1 MASSVLSTEAPLS
14 RPDPIGAWSSSGLR
28 RRNENSPAYCEP
40 PWTAEDDELLRAVLA
55 AGTDTVTIAARLLRS
70 QSAIRN
76 RARKFGILLPAAR
89 KAGNPNWHGGGEDD
103 GEMTRPW
110 TDDEMHRLRVFAKGK
125 VSAYYIAKSL
135 GRSAGSAKLRA
146 RSLGLILYKKAKAK
160 VK

>member
-1 MASSVLSTEAPLS
+1 MRTRPLIAS
-14 RPDPIGAWSSSGLR
+14 
-28 RRNENSPAYCEP
+28 P

-70 QSAIRN
+70 QSAIGLAN
-76 RARKFGILLPAAR
+76 SGYCCPLLAR
-89 KAGNPNWHGGGEDD
+89 AGNPNWHGAAEDD

-110 TDDEMHRLRVFAKGK
+110 TDDEMHRLRVLAKGK

-135 GRSAGSAKLRA
+135 GRSAGSVKLGA